1 MADVIPFPPRP
12 PAIDIPDCPF
22 QADAEMRLRI
32 AQQAIR
38 AVLRQE
44 GRVLASPWIDVGI
57 GAVRLLDEVQ
67 MLYRRSLQN
76 RH

>member
-1 MADVIPFPPRP
+1 MADVIPFPLRP

>member
-1 MADVIPFPPRP
+1 MANVIPFPPRP

-32 AQQAIR
+32 AQQAIQ

>member
-1 MADVIPFPPRP
+1 MAAVIPFPPRP

-44 GRVLASPWIDVGI
+44 GRVLASPWIDVGL
-57 GAVRLLDEVQ
+57 GAARLLDEVQ
-67 MLYRRSLQN
+67 MLYRRSLQS

>member
-22 QADAEMRLRI
+22 QADAEMRLRV

-44 GRVLASPWIDVGI
+44 GRVLASPWIDVGL

>member
-1 MADVIPFPPRP
+1 MADVIPFPHRP
-12 PAIDIPDCPF
+12 PAVDIPDCPF
-22 QADAEMRLRI
+22 QADAEMRLRV
-32 AQQAIR
+32 AQQAIQ

>member
-12 PAIDIPDCPF
+12 PAVDIPDCPF
-22 QADAEMRLRI
+22 QADAEMRLRV
-32 AQQAIR
+32 AQQAIQ

>member
-1 MADVIPFPPRP
+1 MANVIPFPPRP
-12 PAIDIPDCPF
+12 PAVDIPDCPF
-22 QADAEMRLRI
+22 QADAEMRLRL
-32 AQQAIR
+32 AQQAIQ

-44 GRVLASPWIDVGI
+44 GRVLASPWIDVGL

-76 RH
+76 GR